1 MTSIDLITISKFA
14 KACKVSRQ
22 TVYNIVKEFDSD
34 ELKADKHLYITVKDN
49 VKHLTAKGQ
58 EYIRDKIEPKTEEDN
73 QEQIDPEEA
82 TNKDAGDEYKDRY
95 IKLLERQ
102 LNIKDEQIR
111 ALNIA
116 IEEIQARQKEANILQ
131 ALERKGLIET
141 VDGEYIE
148 PEEGN
153 APTEELRPESKE
165 PEEDKQEPRKGIIG
179 FISRLF
185 TGR

>member
-34 ELKADKHLYITVKDN
+34 ELKPDKHLYITVKDN

-58 EYIRDKIEPKTEEDN
+58 EYIRDKIEPKTEEDK
-73 QEQIDPEEA
+73 QVDEETKEA

-116 IEEIQARQKEANILQ
+116 IEEIQARQKEANILT

-153 APTEELRPESKE
+153 VPTEELRPESKE